1 MIEEVLIFIS
11 LGIFSGLIAGMFGIG
26 GGTLIVPVL
35 VTCFISLGFE
45 DAIIVHMAIGTSMAS
60 IFFTGVASANAHMK
74 KNAIDFQAMRP
85 VVIGVIFGSFL
96 GAVFAIQIAGSLLKI
111 IIGLFAL
118 FVAIQMIFNIELS
131 RNKNININN
140 GNKSYVVGSFI
151 GFLSSVLGIGGGI
164 FSVPYFKS
172 SGMSLTSSIGTSAA
186 CGIPIAIFASFG
198 YVLMGLNNSLLPNM
212 SLGYIYLP
220 AVLGISFT
228 SIFTA
233 SYGAKIAH
241 FVSEN
246 ILKKSLISLM
256 LVIAIYMIVL

>member
-45 DAIIVHMAIGTSMAS
+45 EEIIVHMAIGTSMAS
-60 IFFTGVASANAHMK
+60 IFFTGMASANAHMA
-74 KNAIDFQAMRP
+74 KNAIDFQVMRP
-85 VVIGVIFGSFL
+85 VVIGIIFGSFL

-118 FVAIQMIFNIELS
+118 FVAIQMIFDIELS
-131 RNKNININN
+131 KNKKINN
-140 GNKSYVVGSFI
+140 GGKSYVAGSFI

-172 SGMSLTSSIGTSAA
+172 LGLSLTSSIGTSAA

-198 YVLMGLNNSLLPNM
+198 YILMGFNNPILPDM
-212 SLGYIYLP
+212 SFGYIYLP
-220 AVLGISFT
+220 AVLGISLT

-246 ILKKSLISLM
+246 ILKKLLISLM
-256 LVIAIYMIVL
+256 LLIAIYMIVL